1 MIIAFGSDH
10 GGVQLKAAL
19 IEFARQEGHIAIDC
33 GTNSSQS
40 IDYPDYAKI
49 VAGKII
55 AREADRGVLICKTG
69 IGMSIAAN
77 KVRGIRAALAYNE
90 EIARLSKRHN
100 DANVLCFGAGY
111 TKADLAER
119 ILTAWLESEF
129 EGGRHQRRVNKLQE
143 LEEMGCEF

>member
-10 GGVQLKAAL
+10 GGVQLKAIL
-19 IEFARQEGHIAIDC
+19 IECARQQGHIAIDC
-33 GTNSSQS
+33 SANSTQP
-40 IDYPDYAKI
+40 IDYPDPAKI

-55 AREADRGVLICKTG
+55 AGDADKGVLICKTG

-90 EIARLSKRHN
+90 EIARLSRRHN

-111 TKADLAER
+111 TEADLAVR

-143 LEEMGCEF
+143 LEEMNCGF

>member
-10 GGVQLKAAL
+10 GGVQLKATL
-19 IEFARQEGHIAIDC
+19 IEYARQQGHIAIDC
-33 GTNSSQS
+33 GANSNQS
-40 IDYPDYAKI
+40 VDYPDYAKI

-55 AREADRGVLICKTG
+55 AGDADKGVLICKTG

-77 KVRGIRAALAYNE
+77 KLRGIRAALAYNE
-90 EIARLSKRHN
+90 EIARLSRRHN
-100 DANVLCFGAGY
+100 DANVLCFGAAY
-111 TKADLAER
+111 TEADLAVG

-143 LEEMGCEF
+143 LEETNCGF